1 MDRQIEERAAHYS
14 FNIESPLFNALPKE
28 LQAQWKQDIEQAYR
42 AGAQEELENPT
53 GGQLLYVC
61 SKSSERGRKDCL
73 QTLWYYPEIAKPQ
86 KDRNCLIEMIDGHI
100 YVGYWDGK
108 TWFWYD
114 GFPVGKGENGD
125 ILYSSSC
132 GIDKT
137 YEVKRWCYVQHLF
150 PENERK

>member
-42 AGAQEELENPT
+42 AGAQEEVENTT

-61 SKSSERGRKDCL
+61 SKSSERGRKECL
-73 QTLWYYPEIAKPQ
+73 RTLWYYPEMTKPQ

-114 GFPVGKGENGD
+114 GFPVGKG
-125 ILYSSSC
+125 
-132 GIDKT
+132 
-137 YEVKRWCYVQHLF
+137 
-150 PENERK
+150 